1 MTDLIGLDD
10 IPPIPCRCS
19 DPEACEA
26 AGKCV
31 DDWVHL
37 DDLNEIPDVAIGAD
51 DLPGTIRAD
60 HVTMRSIEFLDKPFL
75 QRSAFHLFAG
85 PKGVGK
91 GTKLAGIAA
100 DFTLG
105 AYGDNRNVIYVSS
118 EDSMEVDTVPRLHA
132 ADADLAR
139 VTFVT
144 RTIKLPQDIG
154 WLRDLAN
161 TIGNVGLIIIDPI
174 GNHLGGVDTD
184 KEGLVR
190 YAIGDLNDLA
200 NELGNTIIGVRH
212 LAKNTAAGA
221 LASILGS
228 TAWRDIP
235 RAVVAFARDD
245 QDEQVI
251 HWQVV
256 AGNRSGPGTTRHF
269 RIELRDIDG
278 LKEPI
283 TYADDL
289 GDSTKDVDQLLG
301 PKGAT
306 ASRSSTA
313 RDLLLDVLDD
323 EGDQESDALDARVA
337 RETGLAAKTIKNLRT
352 KLKDEGLIRHIP
364 EKDENGE
371 IVRWKVTRTLAPRT

>member
-118 EDSMEVDTVPRLHA
+118 EDSMEVDTVP
-132 ADADLAR
+132 
-139 VTFVT
+139 VSM
-144 RTIKLPQDIG
+144 PQTPI
-154 WLRDLAN
+154 LR
-161 TIGNVGLIIIDPI
+161 
-174 GNHLGGVDTD
+174 
-184 KEGLVR
+184 
-190 YAIGDLNDLA
+190 
-200 NELGNTIIGVRH
+200 
-212 LAKNTAAGA
+212 
-221 LASILGS
+221 
-228 TAWRDIP
+228 
-235 RAVVAFARDD
+235 
-245 QDEQVI
+245 
-251 HWQVV
+251 
-256 AGNRSGPGTTRHF
+256 
-269 RIELRDIDG
+269 
-278 LKEPI
+278 
-283 TYADDL
+283 
-289 GDSTKDVDQLLG
+289 
-301 PKGAT
+301 
-306 ASRSSTA
+306 ASRSS
-313 RDLLLDVLDD
+313 R
-323 EGDQESDALDARVA
+323 GRSSCP
-337 RETGLAAKTIKNLRT
+337 KTSVGYAISPTRSGTSGSSSSTRSATTSAVSTPT
-352 KLKDEGLIRHIP
+352 KKGSSATPSGI
-364 EKDENGE
+364 
-371 IVRWKVTRTLAPRT
+371 